1 MKSEMKIHIIAGSH
15 KEAQAWI
22 WEQWQ
27 KDPFRAALRKAN
39 GVQLWDN
46 YKYVSSEQDLM
57 GHPPET
63 PLVFVGAFWK
73 SPVYNSEILKRFN
86 TPKPSTQQWVGIDF
100 KAFANSA
107 MTFGIQSGKSAMTA
121 EAMMTAIETMKDYC
135 VEDVKFVHDAV
146 ILTAKER

>member
-1 MKSEMKIHIIAGSH
+1 MKMRTHIIAGSH

-39 GVQLWDN
+39 GVQLWDD
-46 YKYVSSEQDLM
+46 YQYVRREEDLM

-63 PLVFVGAFWK
+63 PLVFVGTFWR
-73 SPVYNSEILKRFN
+73 SPVYTSEILKRFT
-86 TPKPSTQQWVGIDF
+86 TPIPTPQQWVGIDI

-107 MTFGIQSGKSAMTA
+107 ID
-121 EAMMTAIETMKDYC
+121 IWN
-135 VEDVKFVHDAV
+135 
-146 ILTAKER
+146 